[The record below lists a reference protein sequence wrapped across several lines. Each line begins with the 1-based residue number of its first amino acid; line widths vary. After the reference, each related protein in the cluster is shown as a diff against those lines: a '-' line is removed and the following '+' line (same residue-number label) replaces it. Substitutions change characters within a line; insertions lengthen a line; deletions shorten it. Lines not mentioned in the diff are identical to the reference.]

1 MLLNNSRRKKMI
13 KAALVLEGGAL
24 RGMYTSGVLDTF
36 LKNNMEFECVAG
48 VSAGALNAMSYIS
61 KQPGRSAK
69 INLEYCDDPR
79 YIGRK
84 AFIKNKGII
93 GYDYLFGDISENKV
107 PFDYKAFE
115 NTSQRFIIVTT
126 NCEKAETEY
135 LEKSNCNDLFKAAQA
150 SSSMPLASAMVEINN
165 NHYLDG
171 AVTTSIPV
179 KWALEQGYEKVVVV
193 LTRDKTYRKP
203 MLSNKMKK
211 LYKLAYHKYPKL
223 IEKLNT
229 MPERYNKLQEELID
243 LEKEGKIFII
253 RPEKEVTVS
262 RLEKDKEKLENLYKE
277 GIAEAEKNLDA
288 LKEYLEIS

>member
-1 MLLNNSRRKKMI
+1 MI

-107 PFDYKAFE
+107 PFDYKSFE
-115 NTSQRFIIVTT
+115 NTNQRFIIVTT

-211 LYKLAYHKYPKL
+211 LYKLAYHKYTKL

-229 MPERYNKLQEELID
+229 MPERYNKLQDEIID

-277 GIAEAEKNLDA
+277 GIAETEKNLDA

>member
-1 MLLNNSRRKKMI
+1 MI

-93 GYDYLFGDISENKV
+93 GYDYLFGDISENKI

-115 NTSQRFIIVTT
+115 NTNQRFVIVAT

-135 LEKSNCNDLFKAAQA
+135 LERSNCNELFKAAQA

-165 NHYLDG
+165 NYYLDG

-203 MLSNKMKK
+203 MISNKMKK

-229 MPERYNKLQEELID
+229 MPERYNKLQDEIID

>member
-1 MLLNNSRRKKMI
+1 MI

-107 PFDYKAFE
+107 PFDYKSFE
-115 NTSQRFIIVTT
+115 NTNQRFIIVTT

-229 MPERYNKLQEELID
+229 MPERYNKLQDEIID
-243 LEKEGKIFII
+243 LEKEGKIFTI

-277 GIAEAEKNLDA
+277 GIAETEKNLDA

>member
-1 MLLNNSRRKKMI
+1 MI

-61 KQPGRSAK
+61 KQ
-69 INLEYCDDPR
+69 
-79 YIGRK
+79 
-84 AFIKNKGII
+84 
-93 GYDYLFGDISENKV
+93 V
-107 PFDYKAFE
+107 PFDYKSFE
-115 NTSQRFIIVTT
+115 NTNQRFIIVTT

-203 MLSNKMKK
+203 ILSNKMKK
-211 LYKLAYHKYPKL
+211 LHKLAYHKYPKL

>member
-1 MLLNNSRRKKMI
+1 MI

-107 PFDYKAFE
+107 PFDYKSFE
-115 NTSQRFIIVTT
+115 NTNQRFIIVTT

-150 SSSMPLASAMVEINN
+150 SSSMSLASAMVEINN

-203 MLSNKMKK
+203 ILSNKMKK
-211 LYKLAYHKYPKL
+211 LHKLAYHKYPKL

>member
-1 MLLNNSRRKKMI
+1 MI
-13 KAALVLEGGAL
+13 KAALILEGGAL

-48 VSAGALNAMSYIS
+48 VSAGALNAMNYIS

-107 PFDYKAFE
+107 PFDYKSFE
-115 NTSQRFIIVTT
+115 NTDQRFIIVTT

-203 MLSNKMKK
+203 ILSNKMKK

-229 MPERYNKLQEELID
+229 MPERYNKLQDELIE

>member
-1 MLLNNSRRKKMI
+1 MI

-84 AFIKNKGII
+84 DFIKNKGII
-93 GYDYLFGDISENKV
+93 GYDYLFGDISEDKV
-107 PFDYKAFE
+107 PFDFKSFE
-115 NTSQRFIIVTT
+115 NTNQRFVIVTT

-203 MLSNKMKK
+203 MITNKMKK
-211 LYKLAYHKYPKL
+211 LYKLAYHKYPEL

-229 MPERYNKLQEELID
+229 MPERYNKLQEELLE

-262 RLEKDKEKLENLYKE
+262 RLEKDKTKLENLYKE
-277 GIAEAEKNLDA
+277 GISEAEKNLEA
-288 LKEYLEIS
+288 LKEYLKIS

>member
-1 MLLNNSRRKKMI
+1 MI
-13 KAALVLEGGAL
+13 KATLVLEGGAL

-61 KQPGRSAK
+61 KQPGRSAR

-115 NTSQRFIIVTT
+115 NTNQRFVIVTT

-135 LEKSNCNDLFKAAQA
+135 LERGNCNDLFKAAQA

-165 NHYLDG
+165 SFYLDG

-203 MLSNKMKK
+203 MTSNKMKK

-229 MPERYNKLQEELID
+229 MPERYNKLQDEIID

>member
-1 MLLNNSRRKKMI
+1 MI

-69 INLEYCDDPR
+69 INLKYCDDPR

-107 PFDYKAFE
+107 PFDYKSFE
-115 NTSQRFIIVTT
+115 NTNQRFIIVTT

-229 MPERYNKLQEELID
+229 MPERYNKLQDEIID

-277 GIAEAEKNLDA
+277 GIAETEKNLDA

>member
-1 MLLNNSRRKKMI
+1 MI
-13 KAALVLEGGAL
+13 KAALILEGGAL

-48 VSAGALNAMSYIS
+48 VSAGALNAMNYIS

-107 PFDYKAFE
+107 PFDYKSFE
-115 NTSQRFIIVTT
+115 NTNQRFIIVTT

-203 MLSNKMKK
+203 ILSNKMKK
-211 LYKLAYHKYPKL
+211 LHKLAYHKYPKL

>member
-1 MLLNNSRRKKMI
+1 MI

-107 PFDYKAFE
+107 PFDYKSFE
-115 NTSQRFIIVTT
+115 NTNQRFIIVTT

-171 AVTTSIPV
+171 AVITSIPV

-229 MPERYNKLQEELID
+229 MPERYNKLQDEIID

-277 GIAEAEKNLDA
+277 GIAETEKNLDA

>member
-1 MLLNNSRRKKMI
+1 MI

-107 PFDYKAFE
+107 PFDYKSFE
-115 NTSQRFIIVTT
+115 NTNQRFIIVTT

-150 SSSMPLASAMVEINN
+150 SSSMLLASAMVEINN

-229 MPERYNKLQEELID
+229 MPERYNKLQDEIID

-277 GIAEAEKNLDA
+277 GIAETEKNLDA

>member
-1 MLLNNSRRKKMI
+1 MI

-107 PFDYKAFE
+107 PFDYKSFE
-115 NTSQRFIIVTT
+115 NTNQRFIIVTT

-277 GIAEAEKNLDA
+277 GIAETEKNLDA

>member
-1 MLLNNSRRKKMI
+1 MI

-93 GYDYLFGDISENKV
+93 GYDYLFGDISEDKV
-107 PFDYKAFE
+107 PFDFKSFE
-115 NTSQRFIIVTT
+115 NTNQRFVIVTT

-203 MLSNKMKK
+203 MASNKIKK

-229 MPERYNKLQEELID
+229 MPERYNQLQEELLE

-277 GIAEAEKNLDA
+277 GIAEAEKNMDA
-288 LKEYLEIS
+288 LKEYLKIS

>member
-1 MLLNNSRRKKMI
+1 MI

-24 RGMYTSGVLDTF
+24 RGMYTSGVLDSF

-61 KQPGRSAK
+61 NQPGRSAK

-107 PFDYKAFE
+107 PFDYKSFE
-115 NTSQRFIIVTT
+115 NTNQRFIIVTT

-229 MPERYNKLQEELID
+229 MPERYNKLQDEIID

-277 GIAEAEKNLDA
+277 GIAETEKNLDA

>member
-1 MLLNNSRRKKMI
+1 MI

-107 PFDYKAFE
+107 PFDYKSFE
-115 NTSQRFIIVTT
+115 NTNQRFIIVTT

-150 SSSMPLASAMVEINN
+150 SSSMQLASAIVEINN

-211 LYKLAYHKYPKL
+211 LYKLANHKYPKL
-223 IEKLNT
+223 IEKLNK
-229 MPERYNKLQEELID
+229 MPERYNKLQDEIID

-277 GIAEAEKNLDA
+277 GIAETEKNLDA

>member
-1 MLLNNSRRKKMI
+1 MI

-24 RGMYTSGVLDTF
+24 RGMYSSGVLDTF

-107 PFDYKAFE
+107 PFDYKSFE
-115 NTSQRFIIVTT
+115 NTNQRFIIVTT

-203 MLSNKMKK
+203 ILSNKMKK
-211 LYKLAYHKYPKL
+211 LHKLAYHKYPKL

>member
-1 MLLNNSRRKKMI
+1 MI

-79 YIGRK
+79 YIERK

-107 PFDYKAFE
+107 PFDFKSFD
-115 NTSQRFIIVTT
+115 NTNQRFVIVTT

-135 LEKSNCNDLFKAAQA
+135 LERSNCKDLFKAAQA

-171 AVTTSIPV
+171 AITTSIPV
-179 KWALEQGYEKVVVV
+179 KWALEQGYEKIVVV

-203 MLSNKMKK
+203 MISNKMKK
-211 LYKLAYHKYPKL
+211 LYKLAYHKYSKL

-229 MPERYNKLQEELID
+229 MPERYNKLQDELID

-262 RLEKDKEKLENLYKE
+262 RLEKDKTKLENLYKE
-277 GIAEAEKNLDA
+277 GIAEAEKNLES
-288 LKEYLEIS
+288 LKNYLKIS

>member
-1 MLLNNSRRKKMI
+1 MI

-107 PFDYKAFE
+107 PFDYKSFE
-115 NTSQRFIIVTT
+115 NTNQRFIIVTT

-229 MPERYNKLQEELID
+229 MPERYNKLQDEIID

-277 GIAEAEKNLDA
+277 GIAETEKNLD
-288 LKEYLEIS
+288 

>member
-1 MLLNNSRRKKMI
+1 MI

-107 PFDYKAFE
+107 PFDYKSFE
-115 NTSQRFIIVTT
+115 NTNQRFIIVTT

-229 MPERYNKLQEELID
+229 MPERYNKLQDEIID

-253 RPEKEVTVS
+253 RPEK
-262 RLEKDKEKLENLYKE
+262 
-277 GIAEAEKNLDA
+277 
-288 LKEYLEIS
+288 

>member
-1 MLLNNSRRKKMI
+1 MM

-93 GYDYLFGDISENKV
+93 GYDYLFGDISEDKV
-107 PFDYKAFE
+107 PFDFKSFK
-115 NTSQRFIIVTT
+115 NTNQRFVIVTT

-203 MLSNKMKK
+203 MITNKMKK

-229 MPERYNKLQEELID
+229 MPERYNKLQEELLE

-277 GIAEAEKNLDA
+277 GIAEAEKNLES
-288 LKEYLEIS
+288 LKEYLKIS

>member
-1 MLLNNSRRKKMI
+1 MI

-48 VSAGALNAMSYIS
+48 VSAGALNAMNYIS
-61 KQPGRSAK
+61 KQEGRSAK
-69 INLEYCDDPR
+69 INLEYCDDPK

-84 AFIKNKGII
+84 ALIKNKGII
-93 GYDYLFGDISENKV
+93 GYDYLFGDISTQKV
-107 PFDYKAFE
+107 PFDFE
-115 NTSQRFIIVTT
+115 TFKYTKQRFVIVTT

-135 LEKSNCNDLFKAAQA
+135 LEKENCKDLFKAVQA
-150 SSSMPLASAMVEINN
+150 SSSMPLASAMVKIND

-229 MPERYNKLQEELID
+229 MPERYNKLQDELIE
-243 LEKEGKIFII
+243 LEKQGKIFII
-253 RPEKEVTVS
+253 RPKEEVKVS
-262 RLEKDKEKLENLYKE
+262 RLEKDKTKLENLYKE
-277 GIAEAEKNLDA
+277 GKSEAEENMEA
-288 LKEYLEIS
+288 LIKYLKIG

>member
-1 MLLNNSRRKKMI
+1 MI

-69 INLEYCDDPR
+69 INLEYCDDQR

-107 PFDYKAFE
+107 PFDYKSFE
-115 NTSQRFIIVTT
+115 NTNQRFIIVTT

-229 MPERYNKLQEELID
+229 MPERYNKLQDEIID

>member
-1 MLLNNSRRKKMI
+1 MI

-107 PFDYKAFE
+107 PFDYKSFE
-115 NTSQRFIIVTT
+115 NTNQRFIIVTT

-150 SSSMPLASAMVEINN
+150 SSSMPLASAMVEVNN

-193 LTRDKTYRKP
+193 LTRDKAYRKP

-262 RLEKDKEKLENLYKE
+262 RLEKDKRKLENLYKE

>member
-1 MLLNNSRRKKMI
+1 MI

-115 NTSQRFIIVTT
+115 NTNQRFVIVTT

-135 LEKSNCNDLFKAAQA
+135 LERGNCNDLFKAAQA

-165 NHYLDG
+165 NYYLDG

-203 MLSNKMKK
+203 ITSNKMKK

-229 MPERYNKLQEELID
+229 MPERYNKLQDEIID

>member
-1 MLLNNSRRKKMI
+1 MI

-107 PFDYKAFE
+107 PFDYKSFE
-115 NTSQRFIIVTT
+115 NTDQRFIIVTT

-203 MLSNKMKK
+203 ILSNKMKK

-229 MPERYNKLQEELID
+229 MPERYNKLQDELIE

>member
-1 MLLNNSRRKKMI
+1 MI

-84 AFIKNKGII
+84 AFIKNKGTI

-107 PFDYKAFE
+107 PFDYKSFE
-115 NTSQRFIIVTT
+115 NTNQRFIIVTT

-229 MPERYNKLQEELID
+229 MPERYNKLQDEIID

-277 GIAEAEKNLDA
+277 GIAETEKNLDA

>member
-1 MLLNNSRRKKMI
+1 MI

-107 PFDYKAFE
+107 PFDYKSFE
-115 NTSQRFIIVTT
+115 NTNQRFIIVTT

-135 LEKSNCNDLFKAAQA
+135 LEKSNCNDLFKVAQA

-203 MLSNKMKK
+203 ILSNKMKK
-211 LYKLAYHKYPKL
+211 LHKLAYHKYPKL

>member
-1 MLLNNSRRKKMI
+1 MI

-93 GYDYLFGDISENKV
+93 GYDYLFGDISEDKV
-107 PFDYKAFE
+107 PFDFKSFE
-115 NTSQRFIIVTT
+115 NTNQRFVIVTT

-203 MLSNKMKK
+203 MASNKIKK

-229 MPERYNKLQEELID
+229 MPERYNQLQEELLE

-277 GIAEAEKNLDA
+277 GIAEAEKNLEA
-288 LKEYLEIS
+288 LKEYLKIS

>member
-1 MLLNNSRRKKMI
+1 MI

-107 PFDYKAFE
+107 PFDYKSFE
-115 NTSQRFIIVTT
+115 NTNQRFIIVTT

-203 MLSNKMKK
+203 ILSNKMKK
-211 LYKLAYHKYPKL
+211 LHKLAYHKYPKL

-262 RLEKDKEKLENLYKE
+262 RLEKDKRKLENLYKE
-277 GIAEAEKNLDA
+277 GIAEAEKKLDT

>member
-1 MLLNNSRRKKMI
+1 MI

-107 PFDYKAFE
+107 PFDYKSFE
-115 NTSQRFIIVTT
+115 NTNQRFIIVTT

-150 SSSMPLASAMVEINN
+150 SSSMPLASAIVEINN

-171 AVTTSIPV
+171 AVTTSIPI
-179 KWALEQGYEKVVVV
+179 KWAIEQGYEKVVVV
-193 LTRDKTYRKP
+193 LTRDRTYRKP

>member
-1 MLLNNSRRKKMI
+1 MI

-107 PFDYKAFE
+107 PFDYKSFE
-115 NTSQRFIIVTT
+115 NTNQRFIIVTT

-135 LEKSNCNDLFKAAQA
+135 LEKSNCNDLFKVAQA

-229 MPERYNKLQEELID
+229 MPERYNKLQDEIID

-277 GIAEAEKNLDA
+277 GIAETEKNLDA

>member
-1 MLLNNSRRKKMI
+1 MI

-93 GYDYLFGDISENKV
+93 GYDYLFGDISEDKV
-107 PFDYKAFE
+107 PFDFKSFE
-115 NTSQRFIIVTT
+115 NTNQRFVIVTT

-203 MLSNKMKK
+203 MITNKMKK
-211 LYKLAYHKYPKL
+211 LYKLAYHKYPEL

-229 MPERYNKLQEELID
+229 MPKRYNKLQEELLE

-262 RLEKDKEKLENLYKE
+262 RLEKDKTKLENLYKE
-277 GIAEAEKNLDA
+277 GISEAEKNLEA
-288 LKEYLEIS
+288 LKEYLKIS

>member
-1 MLLNNSRRKKMI
+1 MI

-107 PFDYKAFE
+107 PFDYKSFE
-115 NTSQRFIIVTT
+115 NTNQRFIIVTT

-150 SSSMPLASAMVEINN
+150 SSSMPLVSAMVEINN

-203 MLSNKMKK
+203 ILSNKMKK
-211 LYKLAYHKYPKL
+211 LHKLAYHKYPKL

>member
-1 MLLNNSRRKKMI
+1 MI

-61 KQPGRSAK
+61 KQPGRTAK

-115 NTSQRFIIVTT
+115 NTNQRFVIVTT

-135 LEKSNCNDLFKAAQA
+135 LERGNCNDLFKAAQA

-165 NHYLDG
+165 NYYLDG

-203 MLSNKMKK
+203 MTSNKMKK

-229 MPERYNKLQEELID
+229 MPERYNKLQDEIID